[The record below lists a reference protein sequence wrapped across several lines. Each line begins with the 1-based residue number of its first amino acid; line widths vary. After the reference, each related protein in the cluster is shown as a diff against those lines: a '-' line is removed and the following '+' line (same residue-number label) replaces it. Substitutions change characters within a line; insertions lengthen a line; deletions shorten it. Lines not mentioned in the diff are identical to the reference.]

1 MTDVTTVPPIWG
13 LGAEELGLE
22 DLLPSWARS
31 LKARNR
37 SPRTVQSYLESAQQ
51 LISYLRRTGMPTA
64 VTHLSREHV
73 EAYLADLQG
82 KVKPGSVAVRYRSL
96 QQLFRWL
103 ADEGEVSA
111 DPMARMRPPTVPD
124 QPVAVIGPDVVR
136 RLLGTCAGPRFED
149 RRDAAVLSVLLDTGV
164 RRAELV
170 GMTMADVDF
179 QHSTVLVTGK
189 GNRQRLVA
197 VGATAMQAID
207 RYLRMRRRHPKAA
220 LGALWLGPKGALTAS
235 GVAQLLERRAAQAGV
250 PKVHAHQFR
259 HTFAHEWIASGGT
272 EGDLMQLGGWKS
284 RQMLDRYGR
293 SAAAKRARTAHR
305 KLSPADRLLGE
316 R

>member
-1 MTDVTTVPPIWG
+1 MTDVTTAPI
-13 LGAEELGLE
+13 ADLGLE

-37 SPRTVQSYLESAQQ
+37 SPRTAQSYLESATQ
-51 LISYLRRTGMPTA
+51 LLAYLRRAGMPTTA
-64 VTHLSREHV
+64 AKLTREHI
-73 EAYLADLQG
+73 EAFLADLQG
-82 KVKPGSVAVRYRSL
+82 QVKPGTVAVRYRSL

-103 ADEGEVSA
+103 ADEGEISTN
-111 DPMARMRPPTVPD
+111 PMARMRPPTVPD
-124 QPVAVIGPDVVR
+124 QPVPVIPADVVR
-136 RLLGTCAGPRFED
+136 RLLATCAGPRFED
-149 RRDAAVLSVLLDTGV
+149 RRDGAILTLLLDCGI

-170 GMTMADVDF
+170 GITTASVDF
-179 QHSTVLVTGK
+179 DHSTVLVTGK

-197 VGATAMQAID
+197 VGAMSMAAID

-220 LGALWLGPKGALTAS
+220 LGALWLSSKGPLTDS
-235 GVAQLLERRAAQAGV
+235 GVAQMLERRAAQAGV

-259 HTFAHEWIASGGT
+259 HTFAHEWVASGGT

-293 SAAAKRARTAHR
+293 SAAAERARTAHR